1 MADFARLAQAV
12 LPIARDFLGTS
23 DRYAGLVADIAST
36 IRQAVPGA
44 DPANL
49 GALLEAQATGTDR
62 VELAILSTG
71 QQQTEVLRTL
81 LVELRRLTAQN
92 EALLR
97 RVA

>member
-1 MADFARLAQAV
+1 MCHVPCASQTLAF
-12 LPIARDFLGTS
+12 PIALFS
-23 DRYAGLVADIAST
+23 AGLVADIAST

-44 DPANL
+44 DTANL
-49 GALLEAQATGTDR
+49 AALLEAQATGTDR
-62 VELAILSTG
+62 VELAILSSG

>member
-1 MADFARLAQAV
+1 V
-12 LPIARDFLGTS
+12 LPVARDFLGTS

-36 IRQAVPGA
+36 NRQAVPGA
-44 DPANL
+44 DTANL
-49 GALLEAQATGTDR
+49 ASLLEAQATGTDR
-62 VELAILSTG
+62 VELAILSAG